1 MKIVKSE
8 LNAVDAKVKELEDK
22 VNDVKTAKTKLAAVK
37 KTG

>member
-22 VNDVKTAKTKLAAVK
+22 VNDVKAAKTKLATGK